1 MSVGYFLLGLICEG
15 WERMLKVVAEICV
28 GGHGEQGAFKNYM
41 EEIWAWLWAVVKK
54 LLRRERM
61 LVVFAQFSTHS
72 ISLYEYLAVWHCFY
86 KLWSLLLKVF
96 VGEV

>member
-1 MSVGYFLLGLICEG
+1 MKMSHRSGTEDWIDESDKMSVGYFLLGLICEG

-54 LLRRERM
+54 LIEE
-61 LVVFAQFSTHS
+61 
-72 ISLYEYLAVWHCFY
+72 IE
-86 KLWSLLLKVF
+86 
-96 VGEV
+96 